1 MTEGAV
7 VQTHQCYRYTD
18 MRIAAW
24 ARELPSAR
32 KHGSALVR
40 NPAGELVQH
49 TRANDRLSQPDI
61 PLQTPPSSVAPRG
74 VAVPADV
81 RWSTQIPAEGS
92 TAPQSPSSVKETH
105 LHAQQ
110 TLDREQQQQHAS
122 TNRRDAAQAP
132 AQLQQ
137 YQHVVTD
144 AGSA

>member
-1 MTEGAV
+1 MDT
-7 VQTHQCYRYTD
+7 Q
-18 MRIAAW
+18 IAAW
-24 ARELPSAR
+24 ARELPGAR

-40 NPAGELVQH
+40 NPAGELVQQ
-49 TRANDRLSQPDI
+49 TSANNRMTQPDI

-81 RWSTQIPAEGS
+81 RWDTQKPAEGS
-92 TAPQSPSSVKETH
+92 TAPQSPSSVEETH
-105 LHAQQ
+105 RHAQQ

-122 TNRRDAAQAP
+122 TNRRDAAP

-144 AGSA
+144 AGSAVCRPFNAAPL